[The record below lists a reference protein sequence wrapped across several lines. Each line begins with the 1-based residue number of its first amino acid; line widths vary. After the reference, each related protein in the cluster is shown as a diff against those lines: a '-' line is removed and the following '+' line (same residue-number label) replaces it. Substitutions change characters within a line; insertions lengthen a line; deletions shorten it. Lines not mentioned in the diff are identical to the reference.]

1 MCKQW
6 IEDGFVVDLEEANGA
21 FFVHVSVTKPR
32 IKAMREFLL
41 NDVLDY
47 CGGLVFS
54 YTKNRRFAEL
64 MYGKLIDE
72 YEGYGVYQW
81 DLKQLL

>member
-1 MCKQW
+1 MYKQW
-6 IEDGFVVDLEEANGA
+6 IEDGFVVDLEKVGGA

-32 IKAMREFLL
+32 INAMREFLF
-41 NDVLDY
+41 NDVLDH
-47 CGGLVFS
+47 CGGLVFA
-54 YTKNRRFAEL
+54 YTKNRRFAKL

-81 DLKQLL
+81 S